1 MNSKKNTFSKTT
13 KERMF
18 VVGIGAS
25 AGGLEAIHE
34 LFDNMPDD
42 TGYCFVIVQH
52 LSPDYKSLM
61 PELLAKHSQ
70 MNIYEAEDNMPL
82 QKNCIYVIP
91 SKYIMTLSGEKIRLT
106 HKDRKGA
113 PNTAIDSF
121 LESLAKEKGKDAIA
135 VILSGTGS
143 DGTNGIEA
151 VKANGGIVIVQDP
164 ISAKFDGMPN
174 SAISTGFADLI
185 LSPDMIAGEL
195 LEYLNEHQTPLQ
207 KTFHDMSQKDEYVL
221 REILEKVYK
230 ATTHDFSHYKRPTI
244 HRRLAK
250 RMALKNI
257 KSLSEYMDFMNRH
270 QDEARELSK
279 EFLINVTKF
288 FRDTEA
294 FEELQSMVLP
304 PLVAG
309 KKSGESL
316 KLWIIACSTGE
327 EAYSIA
333 ILLHEYLTGLKL
345 PEDIAIKIFATDID
359 DSALEVAS
367 KGIYPDTIANDIS
380 KERLEKYFIK
390 EGNTYRITPIIR
402 KMVVFAN
409 HNVLKDPPFSKV
421 DLLSCRN
428 MLIYMSTELQK
439 NILRTIH
446 FALNPGGYLFMGPS
460 ENIGT
465 LKDGMKELSK
475 KWKLYKNVSKPMMVT
490 HEHYNPMVE
499 SKFNNPYSTAI
510 KTKNALNNIPEIFKE
525 TIIDEYKYAGIL
537 VDKEFEVKQAIGNFK
552 AYLNFPDGNFNLNLL
567 KLVSQDLSIALSSGV
582 RRAVKDS
589 AKVVLKKIKLESREG
604 KKMVN
609 IIIKPYLDQSEYIQP
624 FIFIV
629 IHEEEY
635 WDRTSRKEKTQVSH
649 KDKTEMLLEVEQELK
664 ETKENLQAVIEELET
679 ANEELQSSNEEMISA
694 NEELQST
701 NEELQSLNEE
711 LHTVNTEHQMKIK
724 ELVELNE
731 DLNNYFSGTEIGQ
744 LLIDKKL
751 IIRRFS
757 PAIKS
762 QINLIETDIGRSIV
776 DISNNFQSLDF
787 INDLKNVMKSGNVIE
802 KEVILRNKR
811 TYLMR
816 ISPYI
821 KLNNAVDGVVVT
833 FIDISETKQL
843 SSIIDSVFNSSVS
856 GITAKKA
863 IRNKNNEIIDFE
875 YIAINNAAAN
885 MFGIKKEELIGKT
898 MREMHSDTAEH
909 FKKYVQVV
917 EDNKSEHFEYFNE
930 EQNKWYDIVAL
941 KMMDGL
947 VITYTE
953 ITEKKKAAEALA
965 IHYSELKQTTK
976 KLSYTNA
983 ALEQSNYDLL
993 QFASVVSHDLKEP
1006 LRKIMTFGSLL
1017 QANDSTRNEKEKTYL
1032 EKMLKS
1038 SARMKNLIDDLLSF
1052 SKLSNKNVQ
1061 YQTVN
1066 VNDVI
1071 HAIIDDLE
1079 IQIKEQQ
1086 AEIKS
1091 GPLPRIEALSG
1102 QVNQLFQNLISNS
1115 LKFVHN
1121 KKPKIDIDEVPVPKE
1136 LIKQF
1141 KIAEPDDYVCISVK
1155 DNGIGFEEEYK
1166 EKIFGLFQR
1175 LPTTEKT
1182 PGTGIGLAIC
1192 KKIVENHNGFI
1203 SAKSEVGKGS
1213 TFYIILPLKQ
1223 KVARDLVREN

>member
-1 MNSKKNTFSKTT
+1 
-13 KERMF
+13 MF

-70 MNIYEAEDNMPL
+70 MNIYEAEDNMEL

-91 SKYIMTLSGEKIRLT
+91 SKFIMTLSGQHIKLT

-121 LESLAKEKGKDAIA
+121 LTSLATEKGKDAIA

-143 DGTNGIEA
+143 DGTNGIESI
-151 VKANGGIVIVQDP
+151 KANGGIVIVQDP

-207 KTFHDMSQKDEYVL
+207 KTFHDMTQKDEYLL

-257 KSLSEYMDFMNRH
+257 KTLGEYLDFMNRH
-270 QDEARELSK
+270 QDEAKELSK

-294 FEELQSMVLP
+294 FEELGSMVLN
-304 PLVAG
+304 PLLAEKKAG
-309 KKSGESL
+309 DSL

-327 EAYSIA
+327 EPYSVA
-333 ILLHEYLTGLKL
+333 MLLHEHITNLKL
-345 PEDIAIKIFATDID
+345 PELSIKIFATDID

-367 KGIYPDTIANDIS
+367 KGIYPDTIANDIP
-380 KERLEKYFIK
+380 KEKLEKYFIK
-390 EGNTYRITPIIR
+390 EGNSYRITPIIR

-409 HNVLKDPPFSKV
+409 HNVLKDPPFSKI

-446 FALNPGGYLFMGPS
+446 FSLNPGGYLFMGPS
-460 ENIGT
+460 ENIGA

-475 KWKLYKNVSKPMMVT
+475 KWKLYKSISRPLMVT
-490 HEHYNPMVE
+490 QDHYNPIVE
-499 SKFNNPYSTAI
+499 SKFNNPYSTTI

-525 TIIDEYKYAGIL
+525 TVIDEYKYAGIL
-537 VDKEFEVKQAIGNFK
+537 IDREFEVKQAIGNFK

-567 KLVSQDLSIALSSGV
+567 KLVPQDLSIALSSGI
-582 RRAVKDS
+582 RKS
-589 AKVVLKKIKLESREG
+589 QKESTKVVLKKIKLDSKDG
-604 KKMVN
+604 KKLVS
-609 IIIKPYLDQSEYIQP
+609 IIIKPYLDQSEFIQP

-629 IHEEEY
+629 IHEEEQKIS
-635 WDRTSRKEKTQVSH
+635 TKEKKYDQPY
-649 KDKTEMLLEVEQELK
+649 DKAELLMEVEQELK

-762 QINLIETDIGRSIV
+762 QINLIETDIGRSII
-776 DISNNFQSLDF
+776 DISNNFQRLDF
-787 INDLKNVMKSGNVIE
+787 INDLKSVMRNGTVVE
-802 KEVILRNKR
+802 KEVTLKNDHI
-811 TYLMR
+811 YLMR

-821 KLNNAVDGVVVT
+821 RLNKLIDGVVVT

-856 GITAKKA
+856 GITAKRAVRDK
-863 IRNKNNEIIDFE
+863 NKEIIDFE
-875 YIAINNAAAN
+875 YIAVNEAAAR
-885 MFGIKKEELIGKT
+885 MFGTTREALIGKNAF
-898 MREMHSDTAEH
+898 ESNSESNKEY
-909 FKKYVQVV
+909 FEKYRNVV
-917 EDNKSEHFEYFNE
+917 ENGKTEHFEFYDPK
-930 EQNKWYDIVAL
+930 QAKWYDIIAL

-947 VITYTE
+947 VTTFTE
-953 ITEKKKAAEALA
+953 ITERKNAAEELA
-965 IHYSELKQTTK
+965 KHYSELKRTTK
-976 KLSYTNA
+976 KLSYTNV

-1006 LRKIMTFGSLL
+1006 LRKIMTFGNLL
-1017 QANDSTRNEKEKTYL
+1017 QGTDFEKRSEKEKGYL
-1032 EKMLKS
+1032 DKMLKS
-1038 SARMKNLIDDLLSF
+1038 SERMKNLIDDLLSF
-1052 SKLSNKNVQ
+1052 SKLSNKNVR
-1061 YQTVN
+1061 YNSVSLDG
-1066 VNDVI
+1066 VVR
-1071 HAIIDDLE
+1071 AIIDDLE
-1079 IQIKEQQ
+1079 IQIKEQN
-1086 AEIKS
+1086 ASIS
-1091 GPLPRIEALSG
+1091 IGTLPEVEALTG
-1102 QVNQLFQNLISNS
+1102 QMNQLFQNLISNS
-1115 LKFVHN
+1115 LKFAKGKNTKITIDHAPVKEEFIEEH
-1121 KKPKIDIDEVPVPKE
+1121 KIRKPEE
-1136 LIKQF
+1136 
-1141 KIAEPDDYVCISVK
+1141 YVCIAVE
-1155 DNGIGFEEEYK
+1155 DNGIGFEEEYR

-1175 LPTTEKT
+1175 LTTTDKI

-1192 KKIVENHNGFI
+1192 RKIVENHGGYI
-1203 SAKSEVGKGS
+1203 SARSEPGKGS
-1213 TFYIILPLKQ
+1213 VFYVLLPKKQ
-1223 KVARDLVREN
+1223 KQNSNPAIEN

>member
-1 MNSKKNTFSKTT
+1 
-13 KERMF
+13 MF

-70 MNIYEAEDNMPL
+70 MQIYEAEDDMKL

-91 SKYIMTLSGEKIRLT
+91 SKYIMTLNGEKIQLT

-121 LESLAKEKGKDAIA
+121 LTSLAQEKGKDAIA

-151 VKANGGIVIVQDP
+151 IKANGGIVIVQDP

-174 SAISTGFADLI
+174 SAINTGFADLI

-195 LEYLNEHQTPLQ
+195 LEYLSEHQTPLQ
-207 KTFHDMSQKDEYVL
+207 RTFHDMTQKDEYLL
-221 REILEKVYK
+221 REILENVYK
-230 ATTHDFSHYKRPTI
+230 ATSHDFSHYKRPTI

-257 KSLSEYMDFMNRH
+257 KSLKDYLDYMLSH
-270 QDEARELSK
+270 KDEAKDLSK

-294 FEELQSMVLP
+294 FDELRTLVLP
-304 PLVAG
+304 PLLAE
-309 KKSGESL
+309 KKSGDSL

-327 EAYSIA
+327 EPYSIA
-333 ILLHEYLTGLKL
+333 MLIHEYMSQLKQ
-345 PEDIAIKIFATDID
+345 PEEIPVKIFATDID
-359 DSALEVAS
+359 DAALEIAS
-367 KGIYPDTIANDIS
+367 KGVYPNTIANDIP
-380 KERLEKYFIK
+380 KARLEKYFIK

-446 FALNPGGYLFMGPS
+446 FALKPGAYLFMGPS
-460 ENIGT
+460 ENIGA
-465 LKDGMKELSK
+465 LKDSMKELSR
-475 KWKLYKNVSKPMMVT
+475 KWKLYKNIARPVMVS
-490 HEHYNPMVE
+490 HEQYVPLVE
-499 SKFNNPYSTAI
+499 SKFNNPYSSTI
-510 KTKNALNNIPEIFKE
+510 KSRNALNHLPDIFKD
-525 TIIDEYKYAGIL
+525 TVMDEYKYAGIL
-537 VDKEFEVKQAIGNFK
+537 IDREFEVKQAIGNFK
-552 AYLNFPDGNFNLNLL
+552 GYLTFPDGNFNLNIL
-567 KLVSQDLSIALSSGV
+567 KLVPQDLSIAINSGV
-582 RRAVKDS
+582 RKAIKES
-589 AKVVLKKIKLESREG
+589 AKVVLKKIKLESNNE
-604 KKMVN
+604 KKLVN
-609 IIIKPYLDQSEYIQP
+609 LIIKPYLDQGEYIQP
-624 FIFIV
+624 FIFIA
-629 IHEEEY
+629 IHEEEHKGI
-635 WDRTSRKEKTQVSH
+635 REKARAISH
-649 KDKTEMLLEVEQELK
+649 DKTELLLELEQELK

-711 LHTVNTEHQMKIK
+711 LHTVNAEHQMKIK

-762 QINLIETDIGRSIV
+762 QINLIETDIGRSIL

-787 INDLKNVMKSGNVIE
+787 INDLKHVMKGGNVIE
-802 KEVILRNKR
+802 KEAVLKNKR

-821 KLNNAVDGVVVT
+821 KLNNAIDGVVVT

-843 SSIIDSVFNSSVS
+843 SSIIDSVFNSSIS

-863 IRNKNNEIIDFE
+863 IRNRNNEIIDFE
-875 YIAINNAAAN
+875 YIAANDAAAR
-885 MFGIKKEELIGKT
+885 MFGTTKEELIGKKVF
-898 MREMHSDTAEH
+898 EANGESDKSYFERY
-909 FKKYVQVV
+909 KKVV
-917 EDNKSEHFEYFNE
+917 EDCTTEHFEFFDAK
-930 EQNKWYDIVAL
+930 QGRWYDIIAL

-947 VITYTE
+947 VTTFTE
-953 ITEKKKAAEALA
+953 ITEKKKAAEELA
-965 IHYSELKQTTK
+965 KHYSELKRTTK
-976 KLSYTNA
+976 KLTYTNV

-1006 LRKIMTFGSLL
+1006 LRKIMTFGNLL
-1017 QANDSTRNEKEKTYL
+1017 QSIDPGKRSEKEKAYL
-1032 EKMLKS
+1032 DKMLKS
-1038 SARMKNLIDDLLSF
+1038 SERMKNLIDDLLSF
-1052 SKLSNKNVQ
+1052 SKLSNKNVKYNQ
-1061 YQTVN
+1061 VQLDEV
-1066 VNDVI
+1066 VK
-1071 HAIIDDLE
+1071 AIIDDLE
-1079 IQIKEQQ
+1079 IQIREQD
-1086 AEIKS
+1086 ADIS
-1091 GPLPRIEALSG
+1091 IGTLPKVEALTG
-1102 QVNQLFQNLISNS
+1102 QMNQLFQNLISNS
-1115 LKFVHN
+1115 LKFSKG
-1121 KKPKIDIDEVPVPKE
+1121 KKPKIVISAVPLKSE
-1136 LIKQF
+1136 F
-1141 KIAEPDDYVCISVK
+1141 AEEHKIGKPEEYVCISVE
-1155 DNGIGFEEEYK
+1155 DNGIGFEEEYR

-1175 LPTTEKT
+1175 LTTADKV

-1192 KKIVENHNGFI
+1192 RKITENHNGFI
-1203 SAKSEVGKGS
+1203 SARSEPGKGS
-1213 TFYIILPLKQ
+1213 TFYVILPLKQ
-1223 KVARDLVREN
+1223 KQPANPALEN

>member
-1 MNSKKNTFSKTT
+1 
-13 KERMF
+13 MF

-70 MNIYEAEDNMPL
+70 MQIFEAEDNMKL
-82 QKNCIYVIP
+82 QRNCIYVIP
-91 SKYIMTLSGEKIRLT
+91 SKYIMTLSGETIHLT

-121 LESLAKEKGKDAIA
+121 LESLAKAKGKDAIA

-151 VKANGGIVIVQDP
+151 IKANGGIVIVQDP

-195 LEYLNEHQTPLQ
+195 LEYLGEHQTPLQ
-207 KTFHDMSQKDEYVL
+207 KTFHEMTQKDEYLL

-230 ATTHDFSHYKRPTI
+230 ATSHDFSHYKRPTI
-244 HRRLAK
+244 HRRLAR
-250 RMALKNI
+250 RMSLKNI
-257 KSLSEYMDFMNRH
+257 KSLKEYLDYMNRH
-270 QDEARELSK
+270 QDEAKDLSK

-294 FEELQSMVLP
+294 FDELRTLVLP
-304 PLVAG
+304 PLLDE
-309 KKSGESL
+309 KKNGEGL
-316 KLWIIACSTGE
+316 KLWVIACSTGE

-333 ILLHEYLTGLKL
+333 MMLHEYLAELKL
-345 PEDIAIKIFATDID
+345 PSEIPVKIFATDID
-359 DSALEVAS
+359 DAALEIAS
-367 KGIYPDTIANDIS
+367 KGVYPDTIAADIGKS
-380 KERLEKYFIK
+380 RLEKYFIQ

-446 FALNPGGYLFMGPS
+446 FAMNPGGYLFMGPS
-460 ENIGT
+460 ENIGM
-465 LKDGMKELSK
+465 LKDSMKELSK
-475 KWKLYKNVSKPMMVT
+475 KWKLYKNISRPVMVT
-490 HEHYNPMVE
+490 HEHYSPIVE

-510 KTKNALNNIPEIFKE
+510 KSKNALNHLSEIFKD
-525 TIIDEYKYAGIL
+525 TVMDEYKYAGIL
-537 VDKEFEVKQAIGNFK
+537 IDRDFEVKQAIGNFK

-567 KLVSQDLSIALSSGV
+567 KLVPQDLSIAISSGV
-582 RRAVKDS
+582 RKALKES
-589 AKVVLKKIKLESREG
+589 SKVVLKKIKMEG
-604 KKMVN
+604 QNDKKLVN
-609 IIIKPYLDQSEYIQP
+609 VIIKPYLDQGEYIQP
-624 FIFIV
+624 FIFIA
-629 IHEEEY
+629 INEEEY
-635 WDRTSRKEKTQVSH
+635 RGNKEKLKATSSQ
-649 KDKTEMLLEVEQELK
+649 DKTELLMEVEQELK

-762 QINLIETDIGRSIV
+762 QINLIETDVGRSII

-787 INDLKNVMKSGNVIE
+787 INDLKQVMKTANVIE
-802 KEVILRNKR
+802 KEVMLKNNRI
-811 TYLMR
+811 YLMR

-821 KLNNAVDGVVVT
+821 KLNRTIDGVVVT

-863 IRNKNNEIIDFE
+863 VRNKNNEIIDFE
-875 YIAINNAAAN
+875 YIAANEAAAK
-885 MFGIKKEELIGKT
+885 MFGTTKEELIGK
-898 MREMHSDTAEH
+898 RVFETATENDNSY
-909 FKKYVQVV
+909 FERYKKVV
-917 EDNKSEHFEYFNE
+917 EHSTTEHFEFFDTK
-930 EQNKWYDIVAL
+930 QGKWYDIIAL

-947 VITYTE
+947 VTTFTE
-953 ITEKKKAAEALA
+953 ITEKKKAAEELA
-965 IHYSELKQTTK
+965 KHYSELKRTTK
-976 KLSYTNA
+976 KLTYTNV

-1006 LRKIMTFGSLL
+1006 LRKIMTFGNLL
-1017 QANDSTRNEKEKTYL
+1017 QSIDPGKRSEKEKAYL
-1032 EKMLKS
+1032 DKMLKS
-1038 SARMKNLIDDLLSF
+1038 SERMKNLIDDLLSF
-1052 SKLSNKNVQ
+1052 SKLSNKNVK
-1061 YQTVN
+1061 YSEVRLEE
-1066 VNDVI
+1066 VVK
-1071 HAIIDDLE
+1071 AIIDDLE
-1079 IQIKEQQ
+1079 IQIREQD
-1086 AEIKS
+1086 AEIS
-1091 GPLPRIEALSG
+1091 IGTLPKVEALTG
-1102 QVNQLFQNLISNS
+1102 QMNQLFQNLISNS
-1115 LKFVHN
+1115 LKFSKG
-1121 KKPKIDIDEVPVPKE
+1121 KKPKIVISEVPLQE
-1136 LIKQF
+1136 EF
-1141 KIAEPDDYVCISVK
+1141 TEEHKIRKPEEYVCISVQ
-1155 DNGIGFEEEYK
+1155 DNGIGFEEEYR

-1175 LPTTEKT
+1175 LTTADKI

-1192 KKIVENHNGFI
+1192 RKIAENHNGFI
-1203 SAKSEVGKGS
+1203 SARSEPGKGS
-1213 TFYIILPLKQ
+1213 TFYVILPLKQ
-1223 KVARDLVREN
+1223 KQPANPALEN